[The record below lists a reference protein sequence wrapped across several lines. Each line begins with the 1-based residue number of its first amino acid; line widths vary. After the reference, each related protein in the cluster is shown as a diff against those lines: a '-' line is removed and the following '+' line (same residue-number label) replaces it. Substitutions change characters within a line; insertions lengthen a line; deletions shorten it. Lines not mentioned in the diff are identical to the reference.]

1 VPYGPGDGGRGAGVR
16 GAAVAVTR
24 IVLADDQAMIRAG
37 LRMVVESEP
46 GLEIV
51 GEAADGVE
59 AVAVAR
65 RVRPDIVLM
74 DISMPR
80 MDGLAAARRLLDA
93 PHPPKIIMLTT
104 FDTDENL
111 YAALKAGT
119 SGFLLKVSPPE
130 QLVKAIKVVAAG
142 DGLLD
147 PAVTT
152 RVIAAFAGRHEPV
165 APPRLA
171 ELTPRETV
179 VLRMLARGL
188 TNAEIAGELFVG
200 EATVKT
206 HVARVLMKLDLRDRT
221 QAVVFAYES
230 GVVTPGSA
238 PGRPSTTPRL
248 RVRCSR
254 PSAAIGS
261 RTQLQW

>member
-1 VPYGPGDGGRGAGVR
+1 MSEASPIRVV
-16 GAAVAVTR
+16 V
-24 IVLADDQAMIRAG
+24 ADDQAMVRAG

-46 GLEIV
+46 GMEVV

-59 AVAVAR
+59 AVAVVR
-65 RVRPDIVLM
+65 RCRPDVVLM

-80 MDGLAAARRLLDA
+80 MDGLTAARQLLDA
-93 PHPPKIIMLTT
+93 PHPPKIVMLTT

-111 YAALKAGT
+111 YAALRAGT

-130 QLVKAIKVVAAG
+130 QLVEAVRVVADG

-152 RVIAAFAGRHEPV
+152 RVIASFAGRHEPV
-165 APPRLA
+165 RPPQLS
-171 ELTPRETV
+171 ELTPRELE

-206 HVARVLMKLDLRDRT
+206 HVARVLMKLNLRDRA

-230 GVVTPGSA
+230 GVVRPG
-238 PGRPSTTPRL
+238 
-248 RVRCSR
+248 
-254 PSAAIGS
+254 AAG
-261 RTQLQW
+261 